1 MRFPETTRCGTDAHD
16 SAVDRLDSA
25 RAKRLRLAAAAAAA
39 LGSRAEPRAIRE
51 LELAQDDEAARGAW
65 LVWVERGV

>member
-1 MRFPETTRCGTDAHD
+1 MRFPETTRRGTDAHD
-16 SAVDRLDSA
+16 SAVGRLDSA
-25 RAKRLRLAAAAAAA
+25 RVKRVRLAAAATAA